1 MNRQEAEAKIEAEL
15 ERISASGE
23 YRKDMMTLLN
33 EIASAPTMIQAA
45 RLSVVSV
52 GFERRDSYRRVRSSN
67 MTKELDEV
75 VDAFL
80 CGVQRRRAQHEHP
93 KLREQLAGMMQRMDA
108 GSHNFLQRYGDP
120 TDDVNKWD
128 VKMRRDERDR
138 RFSLD
143 TVNGCPSGP
152 YFDVAALHVRQL
164 QDVSKDPRAL
174 PDAQFE
180 RLKEALDDLPG
191 CPVCFKPAVKG
202 KVLCENHTERWEKS
216 GNVNK
221 SSSVVFFRWCDAE
234 RENLF
239 QPTALNASGMASAC
253 VCCGVIQGTNM
264 GVPCCSMCAEAF
276 HKFKEKVA
284 VAGQLPDLPDAVFLR
299 RYLNEVR
306 NWWTR
311 LVRHNS
317 RATLRATHEHAA
329 VCGMSFFNETFAYGE
344 YGFGE
349 LDKFTD
355 HINAR
360 LTGSLTESEHA

>member
-1 MNRQEAEAKIEAEL
+1 MTRREAEAKIEAEL
-15 ERISASGE
+15 KRISASPA
-23 YRKDMMTLLN
+23 YQRDMETLLD
-33 EIASAPTMIQAA
+33 EIASSPTTIQAA
-45 RLSVVSV
+45 RLTVVSV
-52 GFERRDSYRRVRSSN
+52 GFERRDGYRRVRSSN
-67 MTKELDEV
+67 MTKELDAV

-108 GSHNFLQRYGDP
+108 NGCNYLHRWGDP

-143 TVNGCPSGP
+143 TVNGCPSGL

-164 QDVSKDPRAL
+164 QDVPKDPRAL
-174 PDAQFE
+174 PDDQFE
-180 RLKEALDDLPG
+180 RLGRALDNLSG
-191 CPVCFKPAVKG
+191 CRVCFKPSVEG
-202 KVLCENHTERWEKS
+202 KVLCENHVERWEKS
-216 GNVNK
+216 GK
-221 SSSVVFFRWCDAE
+221 EIGSLVVFVRWCDAE
-234 RENLF
+234 RESLF
-239 QPTALNASGMASAC
+239 QPVGRNASGMASAC

-264 GVPCCSMCAEAF
+264 GVSCCSMCAEAF
-276 HKFKEKVA
+276 QKFKGKVA
-284 VAGQLPDLPDAVFLR
+284 VAGQLPDLPDEVFLR

-317 RATLRATHEHAA
+317 RITLRATHEHAA
-329 VCGMSFFNETFAYGE
+329 VCGMVFFNEALAYGE
-344 YGFGE
+344 YGFDE

-360 LTGSLTESEHA
+360 LMGSLTESEHA